1 MLFAPAL
8 HGFFMGLSL
17 IVVIGAQ
24 NAFVLRTGLER
35 RHVLPVALFCATSD
49 AVLIFAGVAGFGA
62 IVQRNEQILQIAVW
76 LGMAL
81 LLYYACQAF
90 YRAYLYQG
98 GLSAGGTATGLW
110 AKIGTLIAITW
121 LNPHVYLDTV
131 VLLGAIAQ
139 TTAAPWIFGAGAAV
153 ASFTFFFALG
163 FGAQWVAPRVKSPRV
178 WQVIDLAIGGILLMA
193 TWSLWTIAQH
203 GLSVEPL
210 G

>member
-49 AVLIFAGVAGFGA
+49 AALIFAGVAGFGA

-131 VLLGAIAQ
+131 VLLGAISQ
-139 TTAAPWIFGAGAAV
+139 TTNAPWIFGIGAALG
-153 ASFTFFFALG
+153 SFVFFFSLG
-163 FGAQWVAPRVKSPRV
+163 FGAQWIAPRVTSPRV
-178 WQVIDLAIGGILLMA
+178 WQLVDIAIGVILLLATWSLLQLAIGGMDVV
-193 TWSLWTIAQH
+193 H
-203 GLSVEPL
+203 
-210 G
+210 

>member
-1 MLFAPAL
+1 MIPIF

-35 RHVLPVALFCATSD
+35 RHVLPVALFCALSD
-49 AVLIFAGVAGFGA
+49 ATLIFAGVAGFGA
-62 IVQRNEQILQIAVW
+62 IVRQNENLLSIAVW

-81 LLYYACQAF
+81 LLYYAAQAF

-98 GLSAGGTATGLW
+98 GLSAGGTATGLG
-110 AKIGTLIAITW
+110 AKIATLIAITW

-139 TTAAPWIFGAGAAV
+139 TTTAPWMFGTGAAMG
-153 ASFTFFFALG
+153 SFVFFFSLG
-163 FGAQWVAPRVKSPRV
+163 FGAQWLAPRVKSPRV
-178 WQVIDLAIGGILLMA
+178 WQLIDIAIGGILLMA
-193 TWSLWTIAQH
+193 TWSLWEIARD
-203 GLSVEPL
+203 GLHLPV
-210 G
+210 